1 MVISASG
8 NWKLWWLWMTS
19 GLPSIPHYS
28 HCLLSNIFTITKK
41 ICKLEKFLTPWGHI
55 CVFHSITQL
64 LSPCLHPSQGLR
76 VLRISSYSFQNPG
89 SVAFVSGFCGHLSEK
104 KTIGGCWPKD
114 LPSLCALQTCAL
126 WGPVFHS
133 HSCCWLMFFCRLYL
147 KDLMWPKC
155 KAISWCTDVVN
166 SPNSLIQK
174 WLMPAWNSKPTLK
187 IF

>member
-55 CVFHSITQL
+55 YVFHSITQL

-76 VLRISSYSFQNPG
+76 VLRISSYSFQNSG

-104 KTIGGCWPKD
+104 KSLGGVGRKICP
-114 LPSLCALQTCAL
+114 
-126 WGPVFHS
+126 HS
-133 HSCCWLMFFCRLYL
+133 VLCRLVL
-147 KDLMWPKC
+147 FGALC
-155 KAISWCTDVVN
+155 STAILAADWWFFVVCT
-166 SPNSLIQK
+166 
-174 WLMPAWNSKPTLK
+174 
-187 IF
+187 